1 MVFMSNYAIP
11 WMLKRKY
18 RSAIINVSSLAGE
31 HAIPYI
37 STYSATK
44 AFNDFFSRS
53 LEMQYSDQIDV
64 LSLRPMLVES
74 NLSKQQKSCTVAS
87 RNECARSAIKYLGID
102 YETNGYW
109 VHRLLASITR
119 SLPTPIIRASSTSES
134 KKIM

>member
-18 RSAIINVSSLAGE
+18 RSAIINVSSIAGE

-53 LEMQYSDQIDV
+53 LEM
-64 LSLRPMLVES
+64 
-74 NLSKQQKSCTVAS
+74 
-87 RNECARSAIKYLGID
+87 
-102 YETNGYW
+102 
-109 VHRLLASITR
+109 
-119 SLPTPIIRASSTSES
+119 
-134 KKIM
+134 